1 MTHSAALHEVGK
13 VGEELVQN
21 RHIGNLQTRAQE
33 GLQLKDISTNQAQQ
47 SIQGFTRT
55 EITMTWQGGKSFE
68 MGVEK
73 REPLARR
80 KVLNL
85 FSDIVLAR
93 KERSKC
99 SGANAEN
106 NSEFSG

>member
-68 MGVEK
+68 MGAEK
-73 REPLARR
+73 LEPRTRR
-80 KVLNL
+80 K
-85 FSDIVLAR
+85 F
-93 KERSKC
+93 
-99 SGANAEN
+99 
-106 NSEFSG
+106 